1 MNLKNINTINF
12 YNKDVFIRCDYNCP
26 VDESNKVTD
35 EFRIKAS
42 IPTLEKILNDK
53 PKKLVI
59 ATHFGRPK
67 NREEKYST
75 KLLIPYLK
83 KYLNI
88 EINFL
93 EKGLDSVE
101 SDLSKSGVYFME
113 NVRYHDYETDPSL
126 NKISLNFDIYCNEA
140 FSCSH
145 RNHSSITCIPAKEK
159 CFGKCVVKEI
169 DNLNLLMQTNS
180 FKKLAIIGGAKMDD
194 KIPMLK
200 NLSKK
205 VDYLF
210 ITGGNINSII
220 SNESL
225 LNEVKNNNAEII
237 LPIDGFGNTNPDSKP
252 IYFQDVYD
260 KSNNM
265 IFDMG
270 SLTLNMIYNYIE
282 KSDVVFWNGAL
293 GITEHSFY
301 KNGSEMLVKIL
312 RNSKAKVIIGGGD
325 TAGFVNNYE
334 NNYEHISTGGGAS
347 IEYISTGTLVGL
359 TTASYE

>member
-1 MNLKNINTINF
+1 MNLKNINTVNF

-42 IPTLEKILNDK
+42 IPTLDKILNDK
-53 PKKLVI
+53 PNKLVI

-83 KYLNI
+83 KYINT

-126 NKISLNFDIYCNEA
+126 NKTSLNFDIYCNEA

-180 FKKLAIIGGAKMDD
+180 LKKLAIIGGAKMDD
-194 KIPMLK
+194 KIPVLKK

-210 ITGGNINSII
+210 IT
-220 SNESL
+220 
-225 LNEVKNNNAEII
+225 
-237 LPIDGFGNTNPDSKP
+237 
-252 IYFQDVYD
+252 
-260 KSNNM
+260 
-265 IFDMG
+265 
-270 SLTLNMIYNYIE
+270 
-282 KSDVVFWNGAL
+282 
-293 GITEHSFY
+293 
-301 KNGSEMLVKIL
+301 
-312 RNSKAKVIIGGGD
+312 GGD